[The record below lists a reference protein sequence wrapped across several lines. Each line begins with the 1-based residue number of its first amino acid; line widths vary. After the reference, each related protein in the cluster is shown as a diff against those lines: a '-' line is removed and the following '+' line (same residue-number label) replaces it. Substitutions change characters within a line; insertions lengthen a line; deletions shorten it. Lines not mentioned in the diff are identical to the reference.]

1 MSNPLA
7 DPDCPLCDGSGISVL
22 DPENFPPSRIVACS
36 CVVRRSAEISL
47 ARRLAATG
55 LPGIYAEATVDGL
68 HERDGHTIK
77 VVDPNRKILVER
89 DQGDIDRRIKERLHQ
104 IADSP
109 LPAGATVVF
118 TGPPGAG
125 KTYAGAAILRGQIV
139 DFGRTGRYITSYEYL
154 DKLRPDGATPEERRA
169 LSRDLRSVDVL
180 LLDDV
185 GIEKGSAFTMR
196 ELWYLVD
203 ARSKS
208 GLVTLITSNLT
219 PEEIFGAKV
228 DRNARSLTDE
238 QHEALAIGD
247 RIISRVNE
255 ERTLIAW
262 PRAMSDWRNREIR
275 AVSVSADRERRVR
288 EARDRY
294 DDGEAGEGTN

>member
-7 DPDCPLCDGSGISVL
+7 DPDCPICSGSGMNVL
-22 DPENFPPSRIVACS
+22 DPENFPPTRMVACI
-36 CVVRRSAEISL
+36 CVLRRSREIGLS
-47 ARRLAATG
+47 RRLATTG

-68 HERDGHTIK
+68 HERDGHIIK
-77 VVDPNRKILVER
+77 VIDPNRKILVDR
-89 DQGDIDRRIKERLHQ
+89 DQGDIDRRIKERLRQ
-104 IADSP
+104 IAAAP

-125 KTYAGAAILRGQIV
+125 KTYGGAAILRGQII
-139 DFGRTGRYITSYEYL
+139 DFGRSGRYITSYEYL

-169 LSRDLRSVDVL
+169 LSRELRNVDVL

-203 ARSKS
+203 ARSKA

-228 DRNARSLTDE
+228 DRSARALTEE
-238 QHEALAIGD
+238 QREALAIGD
-247 RIISRVNE
+247 RIVSRVNE

-262 PRAMSDWRNREIR
+262 PRAMSDWRNRETR
-275 AVSVSADRERRVR
+275 AVSVTADRERRLR
-288 EARDRY
+288 DARDRY
-294 DDGEAGEGTN
+294 DDDSSVEPA